1 MAKFEMKPEFFTG
14 IDFIDQEHAKLFS
27 LANEAYELLT
37 NDFIPDK
44 YDYILELVNE
54 LRDYTKYHFTHEEEY
69 MQQIGYRRIL
79 SQKVD
84 HMEFVAK
91 LDEYDLT
98 TIDENQKEVLMNLL
112 VYLNEWLIG
121 HIYKKDK
128 LIAEE

>member
-1 MAKFEMKPEFFTG
+1 MKPEFFTG

-69 MQQIGYRRIL
+69 MQQ
-79 SQKVD
+79 
-84 HMEFVAK
+84 MAT
-91 LDEYDLT
+91 DEYYHKKLT
-98 TIDENQKEVLMNLL
+98 IWNLWQ
-112 VYLNEWLIG
+112 N
-121 HIYKKDK
+121 
-128 LIAEE
+128 